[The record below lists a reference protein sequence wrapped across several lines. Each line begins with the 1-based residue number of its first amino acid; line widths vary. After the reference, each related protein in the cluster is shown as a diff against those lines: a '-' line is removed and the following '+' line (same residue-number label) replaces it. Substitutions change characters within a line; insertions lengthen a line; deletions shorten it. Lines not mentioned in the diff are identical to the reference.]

1 MEADQHTTILEII
14 AFIIYTQLVKH
25 TVESEM
31 NLWCAFNQLKK

>member
-1 MEADQHTTILEII
+1 MEAHQHTTVLEII

-31 NLWCAFNQLKK
+31 NFVMCF